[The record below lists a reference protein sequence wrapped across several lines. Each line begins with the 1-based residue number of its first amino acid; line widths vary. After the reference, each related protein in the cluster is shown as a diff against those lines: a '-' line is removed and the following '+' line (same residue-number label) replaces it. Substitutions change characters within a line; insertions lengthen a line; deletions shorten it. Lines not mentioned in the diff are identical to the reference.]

1 MDTSRHLTYYLSRL
15 AAAICML
22 AVMMPCSAL
31 GTGDKDTI
39 TVNDTIMTV
48 AAENDKQISDTIN
61 KVVSAAD
68 SVSMRML
75 SANDSVKKKKRNATG
90 AHGGQ
95 TPKEPCGLPS

>member
-1 MDTSRHLTYYLSRL
+1 
-15 AAAICML
+15 ML

-75 SANDSVKKKKRNATG
+75 SANDSVRRKRETRLEHMETKRQKSHVACHRDTG
-90 AHGGQ
+90 SR
-95 TPKEPCGLPS
+95 TNI